1 MKLSKTS
8 TRKSQDS
15 QLQQQLLVA
24 LMHHTENLKQIYND
38 KNTQTFY
45 GYGISSEQYEF
56 EISGTLK
63 IPIQET
69 NSKIFLV
76 S

>member
-1 MKLSKTS
+1 
-8 TRKSQDS
+8 
-15 QLQQQLLVA
+15 
-24 LMHHTENLKQIYND
+24 MHHTENLKQIYND

>member
-1 MKLSKTS
+1 
-8 TRKSQDS
+8 
-15 QLQQQLLVA
+15 
-24 LMHHTENLKQIYND
+24 MHHTENLKQIYND

-56 EISGTLK
+56 GISGTLK

-69 NSKIFLV
+69 DSKIFLV